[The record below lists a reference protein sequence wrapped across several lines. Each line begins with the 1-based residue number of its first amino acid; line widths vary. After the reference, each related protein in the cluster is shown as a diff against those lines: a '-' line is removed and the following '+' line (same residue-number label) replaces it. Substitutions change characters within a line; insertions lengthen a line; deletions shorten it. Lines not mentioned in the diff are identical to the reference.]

1 MECTYKHPCIENAG
15 LLKNA
20 YEANPNCPVS
30 GHSDYVCS
38 AAWSPDGT
46 KLASGSNDKTVKI
59 WNPATGECLWMV
71 RGHSEDNP
79 ECICFGDDEDS
90 DSDEERP
97 FPRPE
102 CPVRGHSDCARCVAF
117 KPDNP
122 KILVSASSDET
133 IKTWDITSGS

>member
-1 MECTYKHPCIENAG
+1 M
-15 LLKNA
+15 
-20 YEANPNCPVS
+20 CPLS
-30 GHSDYVCS
+30 GHNDSVNS
-38 AAWSPDGT
+38 VSFSPDG
-46 KLASGSNDKTVKI
+46 KRLASGSDDNTVKI

-102 CPVRGHSDCARCVAF
+102 CPVRGHSATVTSVCF
-117 KPDNP
+117 
-122 KILVSASSDET
+122 SSDG
-133 IKTWDITSGS
+133 KQLTSGSKDKTVRKWDLATRASLS